1 MAVIIGAATRGLLD
15 VFGSKG
21 GSGDIPTDV
30 NSKLNS
36 LIDDIRVNTGK
47 DFPVGNAGAA
57 ITDIDGVT
65 EEIISYSKYNNSI
78 SSSNLNHD
86 YSYNFGK
93 ENRIFDTTA
102 VNSDNVIG
110 GPNAFNRAVDTES
123 KILEDIAHQLGYNKF
138 TVDNTIKGNVYLITE
153 RAPCPSCLGVIE
165 QFEKMFP
172 NVKVQVT
179 YKY

>member
-1 MAVIIGAATRGLLD
+1 M
-15 VFGSKG
+15 
-21 GSGDIPTDV
+21 
-30 NSKLNS
+30 
-36 LIDDIRVNTGK
+36 GK

-65 EEIISYSKYNNSI
+65 DEIKAYSKYNNSI
-78 SSSNLNHD
+78 YNSNLNHE

-93 ENRIFDTTA
+93 DNRIFDTKA
-102 VNSDNVIG
+102 VNSDNIVD
-110 GPNAFNRAVDTES
+110 GPNAFNRAVDSES

-138 TVDNTIKGNVYLITE
+138 TIDETIQGNVYLVTE
-153 RAPCPSCLGVIE
+153 RAPCPSCTGVIE

-172 NVKVQVT
+172 NVKVHVK

>member
-110 GPNAFNRAVDTES
+110 GLMHLIERWIPNRKYL
-123 KILEDIAHQLGYNKF
+123 KILHINWDIINLQL
-138 TVDNTIKGNVYLITE
+138 II
-153 RAPCPSCLGVIE
+153 
-165 QFEKMFP
+165 Q
-172 NVKVQVT
+172 
-179 YKY
+179 